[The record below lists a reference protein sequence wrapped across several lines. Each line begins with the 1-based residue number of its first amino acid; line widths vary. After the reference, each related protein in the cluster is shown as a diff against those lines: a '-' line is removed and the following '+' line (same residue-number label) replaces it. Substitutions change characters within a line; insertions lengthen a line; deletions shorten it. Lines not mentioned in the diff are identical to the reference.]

1 MSRIPHN
8 NYEREGRQNSG
19 MFRFALCGSQESTTN
34 STVVTRPLTTTRKV
48 LKPKQL
54 MRNTSTS
61 TICNEQQATQ
71 FTYLI
76 QTANCAISAQED
88 QDLYEINKE

>member
-61 TICNEQQATQ
+61 TICNEQ
-71 FTYLI
+71 
-76 QTANCAISAQED
+76 
-88 QDLYEINKE
+88 